1 MGTRNVFLA
10 VLFTVILIFFYSS
23 NLNAKNENG
32 CVDCHTNGDLL
43 KKICKVPELGGG
55 EGEG

>member
-1 MGTRNVFLA
+1 MTARNVFLA
-10 VLFTVILIFFYSS
+10 VLLTVILIFFYSS
-23 NLNAKNENG
+23 NLKATNGNG

-43 KKICKVPELGGG
+43 KKLCKVPDIGG